1 MAVLHLK
8 GHRVVAGVAT
18 VVCCLCAC
26 TPPANLAGEP
36 LKSPSTGEAFE
47 GVPCS
52 AVRPQTEPDLMAWD
66 PGSRSNLNRL
76 RGAGVVAVRYE
87 AVGCNVKLELLSH
100 CIGTTSK
107 YQFSPYSANQRKVAH
122 NESELFAELP
132 IGAASL
138 GAGVRGG
145 RALRTDYIL
154 AGQYAL
160 PPDASF
166 SAADLKGVDCP
177 RATHVVSAI
186 YVGAFVMGAGESRQM
201 DAKSSLFGLG
211 AGANSSA
218 DVNVLSSEGDA
229 DACAIA
235 QRDGTESYRCAVPLR
250 IGLEALH
257 APAKVSCPEGSTLQ
271 GDKCLQ
277 IVTDAPA
284 ASAAAAGSAS
294 VASAAPAPS
303 AAPAVDASA
312 VAPALPAAPTSPAAP
327 PAVASAAPVSPR
339 PAPPAPPAAKPAP
352 WYIQALLP
360 TLDRDG
366 DGVVDNYDKCP
377 AEMETKNG
385 FQDADGCPDH
395 LPPQVAKFV
404 GVIRGIEFDAGR
416 SSPRAESTPT
426 LDAAAKLFAE
436 YPDLRLRISVHTD
449 NQGKSADNRALSGR
463 RANALRDY
471 LIDRGIA
478 AGRVE
483 ARGAGQDEPIASNAD
498 EAGRAANRRVEFS
511 LVQ

>member
-1 MAVLHLK
+1 V
-8 GHRVVAGVAT
+8 RVTRAAKCTIFVALVSS
-18 VVCCLCAC
+18 LCAC
-26 TPPANLAGEP
+26 APPANLAGET
-36 LKSPSTGEAFE
+36 LKSPISTGEAFE

-87 AVGCNVKLELLSH
+87 AVGCNVQLELLSH

-122 NESELFAELP
+122 NESELFAQLP

-160 PPDASF
+160 PPDATF
-166 SAADLKGVDCP
+166 RAADLKGVDCA

-201 DAKSSLFGLG
+201 DAKSSLFGLATG
-211 AGANSSA
+211 ASSSA
-218 DVNVLSSEGDA
+218 DVDVLSTEGDA
-229 DACAIA
+229 EACSVA
-235 QRDGTESYRCAVPLR
+235 QRDGTENYRCAVPLR
-250 IGLEALH
+250 IGLEALG

-271 GDKCLQ
+271 GDTCLQ
-277 IVTDAPA
+277 IVTDASAASAAPA
-284 ASAAAAGSAS
+284 ASAASA
-294 VASAAPAPS
+294 ASAAPA
-303 AAPAVDASA
+303 ASA
-312 VAPALPAAPTSPAAP
+312 MPAMAAAP
-327 PAVASAAPVSPR
+327 PAPAATPPATVVASAAPVAPR
-339 PAPPAPPAAKPAP
+339 PAPVAPKAPKPAP

-360 TLDRDG
+360 TWDRDG

-377 AEMETKNG
+377 AEMETRNG
-385 FQDADGCPDH
+385 FQDSDGCPDQ
-395 LPPQVAKFV
+395 LPAQVAKFV
-404 GVIRGIEFDAGR
+404 GVIPGIEFDAAR
-416 SSPRAESTPT
+416 SSPRPESTPT
-426 LDAAAKLFAE
+426 LDAAAKLFAQ
-436 YPDLRLRISVHTD
+436 YPELRLRISVHTD

-471 LIDRGIA
+471 LIDRGIG

>member
-1 MAVLHLK
+1 MNARRIGAGAVTF
-8 GHRVVAGVAT
+8 VSS
-18 VVCCLCAC
+18 LCAC
-26 TPPANLAGEP
+26 APPANPAGET
-36 LKSPSTGEAFE
+36 LKSPTTGEAFE

-52 AVRPQTEPDLMAWD
+52 AIRPQTEPDLMAWD

-122 NESELFAELP
+122 NASELFAQLP

-138 GAGVRGG
+138 GAGVKGG
-145 RALRTDYIL
+145 RALRTEYIL

-160 PPDASF
+160 PPDAAF
-166 SAADLKGVDCP
+166 RAADLKGVDCA

-186 YVGAFVMGAGESRQM
+186 YVGAFIMGAGESRQM
-201 DAKSSLFGLG
+201 DAKSSLFGLATG
-211 AGANSSA
+211 ASSSA
-218 DVNVLSSEGDA
+218 DVDVLSSEGDA
-229 DACAIA
+229 QACAIA
-235 QRDGTESYRCAVPLR
+235 QREGTENYRCAVPLR
-250 IGLEALH
+250 IGLEALD

-271 GDKCLQ
+271 GDTCLR
-277 IVTDAPA
+277 IVMDVP
-284 ASAAAAGSAS
+284 
-294 VASAAPAPS
+294 
-303 AAPAVDASA
+303 AAPAVN
-312 VAPALPAAPTSPAAP
+312 AAPTASVGPIANTANAAPAADATSPAPAATP
-327 PAVASAAPVSPR
+327 PLVASAAPVAPR
-339 PAPPAPPAAKPAP
+339 PAPPAAKPTP

-366 DGVVDNYDKCP
+366 DGVVDSYDKCP
-377 AEMETKNG
+377 AEVETKNG
-385 FQDADGCPDH
+385 FQDADGCPDQ
-395 LPPQVAKFV
+395 LPAPVAKFV
-404 GVIRGIEFDAGR
+404 GVIAGIEFDTGR
-416 SSPRAESTPT
+416 SSPRPESTPT

-436 YPDLRLRISVHTD
+436 YPELRLRISVHTD

-478 AGRVE
+478 AGRIE
-483 ARGAGQDEPIASNAD
+483 ARGAGQEEPIASNAD
-498 EAGRAANRRVEFS
+498 EAGRAINRRVEFS
-511 LVQ
+511 LVR